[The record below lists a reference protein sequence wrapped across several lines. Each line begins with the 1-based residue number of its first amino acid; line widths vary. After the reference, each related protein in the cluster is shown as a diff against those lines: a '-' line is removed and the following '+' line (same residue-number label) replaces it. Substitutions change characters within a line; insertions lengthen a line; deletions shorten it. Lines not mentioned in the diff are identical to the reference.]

1 MKKRFIC
8 YVLSVFMAA
17 ILLSGMIL
25 PASASGAFAYALS
38 ASSFSDF
45 DSLADGQMWLGAAVV
60 FLAAIFLISLAFLV
74 VVIIKTRKKK

>member
-8 YVLSVFMAA
+8 YVLSVFTAA

-45 DSLADGQMWLGAAVV
+45 DSLADGQMWLGAAGV